1 MSDNSFAGINFNDPE
16 SKSIFDYHSEN
27 MCPQFKNVN
36 DAMFIFNLNIKK
48 TNNNAYMING
58 DIDGKIG
65 QMSNFEKLY
74 VKYSAPNPPTYNSN
88 FSGSGLPYPTEEI
101 AFENTPNKGVAEI
114 VNGKFSFT
122 IRYPNSYYI
131 NMGSVYV
138 GPHVK
143 LLIVDKDNRELSP
156 VENIKLGEGIPFR
169 TLTWPVQRNWNAGS
183 LFYENRNLPVRT
195 QYQILLDSAYPSV
208 NKVPKNFW
216 GTMPPH

>member
-16 SKSIFDYHSEN
+16 SKSIFEHHREN
-27 MCPQFKNVN
+27 MCPQFKNIN
-36 DAMFIFNLNIKK
+36 DSMFIFNLNIKMK
-48 TNNNAYMING
+48 NNNAYMISG
-58 DIDGKIG
+58 TIDGSIG
-65 QMSNFEKLY
+65 AMSNSEKLY

-88 FSGSGLPYPTEEI
+88 FSGSGLPFPTEEI

-114 VNGKFSFT
+114 VNGQFSFT

-156 VENIKLGEGIPFR
+156 VENIKLGQGIPFR
-169 TLTWPVQRNWNAGS
+169 TLTWPVQRNWNMGP
-183 LFYENRNLPVRT
+183 LFYENKDLPVRT
-195 QYQILLDSAYPSV
+195 QYQILLDSAYPST
-208 NKVPKNFW
+208 NKVPNNFW
-216 GTMPPH
+216 GTMPTH